1 MMFQK
6 ITCITFSCLFS
17 LVALACKTSHATN
30 TTVAFDQEAPKDSV
44 AERML
49 IYQRDNGGWPQPGG
63 DAINYEKVLSPE
75 LKKTLL
81 SEKKVY
87 DTTIDDKATT
97 REINWLVTAYK
108 KTKNPAYIKAAE
120 RGIAYLIDAQN
131 KAGGWGQFFP
141 DTSGYHKHITY
152 NDNAM
157 IDVMTVMK
165 RTADGLGDFT
175 YVDKNL
181 VPQAKKSLEKGIQC
195 ILKTQY
201 VQHGKLTAWCAQH
214 DRVSLLPAKAR
225 KFELPSLSGGETV
238 GILNFLMDINN
249 PSPAIKK
256 AINAGA
262 AWLESAKLV
271 GIKVVEVKDP
281 SQPRGKDRIVTQD
294 PTSTIWA
301 RFYDLDTNKPFFT
314 GRDSVPRANLAD
326 IENERRAGYAYYGS
340 WPAKLLATDYP
351 AWLAKWGK

>member
-1 MMFQK
+1 
-6 ITCITFSCLFS
+6 
-17 LVALACKTSHATN
+17 
-30 TTVAFDQEAPKDSV
+30 
-44 AERML
+44 
-49 IYQRDNGGWPQPGG
+49 
-63 DAINYEKVLSPE
+63 
-75 LKKTLL
+75 
-81 SEKKVY
+81 
-87 DTTIDDKATT
+87 
-97 REINWLVTAYK
+97 
-108 KTKNPAYIKAAE
+108 
-120 RGIAYLIDAQN
+120 
-131 KAGGWGQFFP
+131 
-141 DTSGYHKHITY
+141 
-152 NDNAM
+152 M

-249 PSPAIKK
+249 PTPAIKK